1 VNVVDRE
8 AEKYER
14 HSPYAYVL
22 NRPTVAVDPDGKR
35 VYFVGGANND
45 QEGWNYVQRW
55 ANSFRSHGID
65 DFRRVNMSNGRWSDV
80 NFTAKY
86 RNSGYTYKDV
96 FMNGE
101 VVESTREP
109 VQNKT
114 INKTVAAYQEDL
126 KKSPL
131 KEGEQFNLAGYSYG
145 SVLQAQVALKL
156 ANSGQVIDNLI
167 LIGSPIGDNSDLY
180 KELSGNKNIKNI
192 LRYDLKGDALS
203 NPQDV
208 FDFIKGGVQSS
219 PSPVGNGDN
228 AHHFD
233 AARRGATAN
242 KLIDT
247 IVQWLK
253 DKGVKN

>member
-1 VNVVDRE
+1 MIARWNVVDRE

-45 QEGWNYVQRW
+45 QDGWNYVQRW
-55 ANSFRSHGID
+55 ANSFRNHGIN
-65 DFRRVNMSNGRWSDV
+65 DFRRVNMSNGKMGDV
-80 NFTAKY
+80 NFTAQY
-86 RNSGYTYKDV
+86 RNSAYTNKDV

-101 VVESTREP
+101 VIDSRREP

-208 FDFIKGGVQSS
+208 YDFLNGARQGIVE
-219 PSPVGNGDN
+219 GND

-233 AARRGATAN
+233 AARPGAAAN

>member
-1 VNVVDRE
+1 MVDRE

-45 QEGWNYVQRW
+45 QDGWNYVQRW
-55 ANSFRSHGID
+55 ANSFRNHGIN
-65 DFRRVNMSNGRWSDV
+65 DFRRVNMSNGKMGDV
-80 NFTAKY
+80 NFTAQY
-86 RNSGYTYKDV
+86 RNSAYTNKDV

-101 VVESTREP
+101 VIDSRREP

-208 FDFIKGGVQSS
+208 YDFLNGARQGIVE
-219 PSPVGNGDN
+219 GND

-233 AARRGATAN
+233 AARPGAAAN

>member
-1 VNVVDRE
+1 
-8 AEKYER
+8 
-14 HSPYAYVL
+14 
-22 NRPTVAVDPDGKR
+22 
-35 VYFVGGANND
+35 
-45 QEGWNYVQRW
+45 
-55 ANSFRSHGID
+55 
-65 DFRRVNMSNGRWSDV
+65 
-80 NFTAKY
+80 
-86 RNSGYTYKDV
+86 
-96 FMNGE
+96 MNGE
-101 VVESTREP
+101 VVDSRREP

-208 FDFIKGGVQSS
+208 FDFLNGARQGIVE
-219 PSPVGNGDN
+219 GND

-233 AARRGATAN
+233 AARPGSAAN

>member
-1 VNVVDRE
+1 
-8 AEKYER
+8 
-14 HSPYAYVL
+14 
-22 NRPTVAVDPDGKR
+22 
-35 VYFVGGANND
+35 
-45 QEGWNYVQRW
+45 
-55 ANSFRSHGID
+55 
-65 DFRRVNMSNGRWSDV
+65 MSNGKAADIA
-80 NFTAKY
+80 FTDRY
-86 RNSGYTYKDV
+86 RSSAYELKQGFIGGGRTPPIGIGGMEKV
-96 FMNGE
+96 
-101 VVESTREP
+101 P
-109 VQNKT
+109 VQNET
-114 INKTVAAYQEDL
+114 ITKTVAAYQEDL

-208 FDFIKGGVQSS
+208 YDFLKGAGQ
-219 PSPVGNGDN
+219 GFIQGDN

-233 AARRGATAN
+233 AARPGKEAN
-242 KLIDT
+242 KLIDV

>member
-1 VNVVDRE
+1 
-8 AEKYER
+8 
-14 HSPYAYVL
+14 
-22 NRPTVAVDPDGKR
+22 
-35 VYFVGGANND
+35 
-45 QEGWNYVQRW
+45 
-55 ANSFRSHGID
+55 
-65 DFRRVNMSNGRWSDV
+65 
-80 NFTAKY
+80 
-86 RNSGYTYKDV
+86 
-96 FMNGE
+96 
-101 VVESTREP
+101 
-109 VQNKT
+109 
-114 INKTVAAYQEDL
+114 
-126 KKSPL
+126 
-131 KEGEQFNLAGYSYG
+131 
-145 SVLQAQVALKL
+145 
-156 ANSGQVIDNLI
+156 